1 MNESTP
7 SSSQRITVIVVAAYV
22 ALLLVLL
29 LAEFG
34 VTGLEWLRATNQVLL
49 LLALLFL
56 PFLLLAASQTVRSIS
71 LKVSGQEFHLDLTEL
86 QRSVAGDLRRI
97 ESTVAG
103 QLSTA
108 EQSLWPILAGP
119 DPHRD
124 RRWRDG
130 QIVIGSKLDSSQ
142 IFLGYLLAAHLERRL
157 PSVTCILRVPNGG
170 SLKNFADLRFGW
182 IDLYVDYTGT
192 SIQYF
197 NLAHRDKTPATL
209 LSELNAFGAGLG
221 VEWLGLLGA
230 SEGYRLVVR
239 RERAEREGLSTIRDL
254 SRVSDQLVLSA
265 DAEFLNRRDGYAG
278 LRTVYDLAFRRI
290 ELCPITNRYTHLE
303 SGEAD
308 VFIGFETDPELQSPT
323 LIALRD
329 VDEFF
334 PDYHAV
340 PIASHGALESIKGLR
355 EALLDLR
362 DSVTTEDLM
371 TIAQKLD
378 RRGVQ
383 PAVVRELAR
392 EFVGRRRVNA

>member
-7 SSSQRITVIVVAAYV
+7 SSSQRLTALVVAAYV

-34 VTGLEWLRATNQVLL
+34 VGGLAWLRATNQVLL

-56 PFLLLAASQTVRSIS
+56 PFLLLAASQAVRSVS
-71 LKVSGQEFHLDLTEL
+71 LRVSGQELHLDLTEL

-97 ESTVAG
+97 ESNVAG

-130 QIVIGSKLDSSQ
+130 QIVIGSKLDTSQ

-157 PSVTCILRVPNGG
+157 PSVTCTLRVPNGG

-192 SIQYF
+192 SLQYF
-197 NLAHRDKTPATL
+197 NLAHRGKTPATL
-209 LSELNAFGAGLG
+209 LSELNAFGTGLG
-221 VEWLGLLGA
+221 VEWLAPLGA
-230 SEGYRLVVR
+230 SEGFCLVVR
-239 RERAEREGLSTIRDL
+239 RERADREGIRTIRDL
-254 SRVSDQLVLSA
+254 SRVSDRLVLSA

-278 LRTVYDLAFRRI
+278 LRTAYDLAFRRI
-290 ELCPITNRYTHLE
+290 ELCPITHRYTHLE

-308 VFIGFETDPELQSPT
+308 VFIGFETDPELQSQA
-323 LIALRD
+323 LVVLRD
-329 VDEFF
+329 IDEFF

-340 PIASHGALESIKGLR
+340 PIASRGALDSIEGLR
-355 EALLDLR
+355 EALLELR
-362 DSVTTEDLM
+362 DSVTTQDLM
-371 TIAQKLD
+371 TIVQKLN
-378 RRGVQ
+378 RRGSQ
-383 PAVVRELAR
+383 PAVVKELAR
-392 EFVGRRRVNA
+392 EFAGRGSVKA